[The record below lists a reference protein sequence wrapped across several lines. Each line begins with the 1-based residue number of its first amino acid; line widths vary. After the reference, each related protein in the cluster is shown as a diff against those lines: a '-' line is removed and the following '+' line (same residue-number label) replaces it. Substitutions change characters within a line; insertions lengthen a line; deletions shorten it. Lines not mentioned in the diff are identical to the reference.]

1 MVLIGTPDLVSNNA
15 LQQVPGNEA
24 FFENSANWVANQDT
38 LINVRPP
45 DTSNTHSIVLTAPQ
59 MNLVAYSSFLFLP
72 LAVLAAGAAV
82 WWTRR

>member
-1 MVLIGTPDLVSNNA
+1 MRCIITSSEFFSRVAFRAKVKSPFELVA
-15 LQQVPGNEA
+15 
-24 FFENSANWVANQDT
+24 SAMRAMAA
-38 LINVRPP
+38 PP
-45 DTSNTHSIVLTAPQ
+45 DTTPRTLVLTAPQ

>member
-1 MVLIGTPDLVSNNA
+1 M
-15 LQQVPGNEA
+15 
-24 FFENSANWVANQDT
+24 
-38 LINVRPP
+38 
-45 DTSNTHSIVLTAPQ
+45 VLTAPQ